1 MEQISHLIQ
10 GALAL
15 AGQEFPQ
22 ESIKH
27 ILMSTVFELLLISE
41 DLTMDQL
48 NKAQVC
54 EPQSEGCI
62 VIWATA
68 RADTYNLLKIS
79 PLSVISSWETK
90 S

>member
-1 MEQISHLIQ
+1 MEQISQLIQ
-10 GALAL
+10 GALILTA
-15 AGQEFPQ
+15 QEFPQ

-27 ILMSTVFELLLISE
+27 ILMSTVFEHLHISE

-62 VIWATA
+62 VTWLQPGQILTV
-68 RADTYNLLKIS
+68 Y
-79 PLSVISSWETK
+79 
-90 S
+90 